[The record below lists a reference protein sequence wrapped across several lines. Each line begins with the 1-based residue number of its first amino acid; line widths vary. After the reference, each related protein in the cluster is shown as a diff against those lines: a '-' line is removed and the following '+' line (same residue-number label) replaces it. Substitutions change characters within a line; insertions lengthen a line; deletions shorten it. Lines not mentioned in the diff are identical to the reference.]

1 MSNNILTASTNRC
14 FLAAGR
20 QRILNIGSDDPTV
33 SHRISGQFA
42 LHHLMGV
49 VSEGYQTY
57 SWFTR
62 QNCEETREAVVS
74 FKTPG
79 M

>member
-20 QRILNIGSDDPTV
+20 QRILNIGSDDPV

-49 VSEGYQTY
+49 VSEGYRTY

-62 QNCEETREAVVS
+62 QDCEETKGAVVW
-74 FKTPG
+74 FKTPE